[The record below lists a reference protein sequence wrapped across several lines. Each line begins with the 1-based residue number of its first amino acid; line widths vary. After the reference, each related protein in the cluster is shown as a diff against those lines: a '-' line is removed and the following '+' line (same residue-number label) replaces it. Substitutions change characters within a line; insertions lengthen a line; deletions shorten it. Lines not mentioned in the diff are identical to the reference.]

1 MQAECRSIFCRK
13 TVAFNPL
20 SGAITDL
27 NCKSWR
33 CEKCRKKWGW
43 RWRNIIAKQLKITP
57 ISLLLNLTTAEMT
70 DNVAIEAALRYFF
83 RKARKYLGRIE
94 YVKVV
99 EYNKSHTQPHFH
111 FLLYLPDY
119 HIPPKPDNWEKH
131 LSFPENT
138 FYLLKE
144 LWTEALAFAVPEN
157 KPTTVIWLQPPDNG
171 EAASYYAVGY
181 IVGDNEGKDE
191 EPDATWEGRKLTYS
205 RKFFYKPTAEIWLD
219 ILEEKFGKPDFQP
232 KLLIPADIDDYL
244 TDRNWEHYP
253 QKVRRDY
260 ATYLDLKRKLSLAQ
274 NKDDIIAKE
283 FDYCLL
289 PLFPTF
295 RFVLFAD
302 KKAFLERKRL
312 RC

>member
-1 MQAECRSIFCRK
+1 MPECRSVFCQK

-20 SGAITDL
+20 TGTITDL

-33 CEKCRKKWGW
+33 CDKCRKKWGW
-43 RWRNIIAKQLKITP
+43 RWRSIIARQLKLTP

-70 DNVAIEAALRYFF
+70 DNQTIEDALRWFF
-83 RKARKYLGRIE
+83 RRARKILGRIE
-94 YVKVV
+94 YIKVV
-99 EYNKSHTQPHFH
+99 EYNKNHTQPHFH

-119 HIPPKPDNWEKH
+119 YIPPKPQNWEKH

-138 FYLLKE
+138 FWQLKE
-144 LWTEALAFAVPEN
+144 LWTQALQFAAPD
-157 KPTTVIWLQPPDNG
+157 KKDTTVIWLQPPDNA

-181 IVGDNEGKDE
+181 IVGDNNEGKNE
-191 EPDATWEGRKLTYS
+191 EPDETWLGRKLTYS
-205 RKFFYKPTAEIWLD
+205 RNFFHKPTGEIWLD

-232 KLLIPADIDDYL
+232 KLLIPKDIDEYL
-244 TDRNWEHYP
+244 TDGNWRYYP
-253 QKVRRDY
+253 KKVRRHY
-260 ATYLDLKRKLSLAQ
+260 AIYLELKRKLSLAQ

-283 FDYCLL
+283 FDYCGL

-302 KKAFLERKRL
+302 KKTFLERKRL